1 MPFGAVL
8 AQVGGLG
15 RFQVLQTA
23 LLAVPILLMASHNLL
38 QNFTAA
44 VPPHR
49 CRVPAGPSASPA
61 PPAATPG
68 ATSAAP
74 PDSSRGSDS
83 VLRSPGGA
91 LGSPGATPRSPNGV
105 HSPGAT
111 RVTLDGTP
119 GSPDGTRVQPDATW
133 GSSNGTLGP
142 TGATLGWSN
151 VTLGS
156 PDVTLGSCQ
165 RYVTSPPANGT
176 GGPRATEPCRD
187 GWDYDRSIYVST
199 IVTEWDLVCGYRQLR
214 QMAQSIYMAG
224 VLVGALVLGG
234 LSDRFGRKAMLM
246 WSYLQ
251 LGVMGTCTAF
261 APNYASYCVF
271 RFAGG
276 MALSG
281 FGLSIACL
289 VVEWIPTPYR
299 AITVAITGFAYT
311 LGQIIL
317 AGVAYAVPHW
327 RWLQLSVSLP
337 FFVFLLYSWWLAE
350 SARWLVLSGKA
361 DRAVKVLQRV
371 ATFNNRKEEGEKITV
386 EMLKS
391 NMKEELAALKSSYTV
406 SDLVRTPVIRH
417 IFFCLSIVWF
427 SISFSYYGLAM
438 DLQNFGVSIY
448 LIQVIFGAV
457 DFPAK
462 VVVTVS
468 LSYVGRRLSLMV
480 ALFLAGLVIVANIFV
495 PTELQT
501 VRTALAVIGKGCLS
515 ASFNCVFLYTT
526 ELYPTPIRQ
535 TGLGFGS
542 TMARVGGI
550 VAPLVKMMDE
560 YYPFLPPAV
569 YGVAP
574 VVAAVAAAFLPE
586 TLNTPLPDTIEEVE
600 NRSKRTP
607 TGDPKEKIALQPQD
621 GPPLKE
627 A

>member
-1 MPFGAVL
+1 
-8 AQVGGLG
+8 
-15 RFQVLQTA
+15 
-23 LLAVPILLMASHNLL
+23 
-38 QNFTAA
+38 
-44 VPPHR
+44 
-49 CRVPAGPSASPA
+49 
-61 PPAATPG
+61 
-68 ATSAAP
+68 
-74 PDSSRGSDS
+74 
-83 VLRSPGGA
+83 
-91 LGSPGATPRSPNGV
+91 
-105 HSPGAT
+105 
-111 RVTLDGTP
+111 DGWMEKTK
-119 GSPDGTRVQPDATW
+119 GTDT
-133 GSSNGTLGP
+133 
-142 TGATLGWSN
+142 
-151 VTLGS
+151 
-156 PDVTLGSCQ
+156 DVTLSRQ
-165 RYVTSPPANGT
+165 
-176 GGPRATEPCRD
+176 
-187 GWDYDRSIYVST
+187 
-199 IVTEWDLVCGYRQLR
+199 WDLVCGYRQLR

-317 AGVAYAVPHW
+317 AGVAYAVPRW

-361 DRAVKVLQRV
+361 ERAVKVLQRV
-371 ATFNNRKEEGEKITV
+371 ATFNKRKEEGEKITV
-386 EMLKS
+386 EVRWPHGGGGQGVSSPPQPLPCPFSQMLKS

-468 LSYVGRRLSLMV
+468 LSYVGRRLSLVV

-600 NRSKRTP
+600 N
-607 TGDPKEKIALQPQD
+607 
-621 GPPLKE
+621 
-627 A
+627 

>member
-1 MPFGAVL
+1 
-8 AQVGGLG
+8 Q
-15 RFQVLQTA
+15 
-23 LLAVPILLMASHNLL
+23 
-38 QNFTAA
+38 
-44 VPPHR
+44 
-49 CRVPAGPSASPA
+49 
-61 PPAATPG
+61 
-68 ATSAAP
+68 
-74 PDSSRGSDS
+74 
-83 VLRSPGGA
+83 
-91 LGSPGATPRSPNGV
+91 
-105 HSPGAT
+105 
-111 RVTLDGTP
+111 
-119 GSPDGTRVQPDATW
+119 
-133 GSSNGTLGP
+133 
-142 TGATLGWSN
+142 
-151 VTLGS
+151 
-156 PDVTLGSCQ
+156 
-165 RYVTSPPANGT
+165 
-176 GGPRATEPCRD
+176 
-187 GWDYDRSIYVST
+187 
-199 IVTEWDLVCGYRQLR
+199 WDLVCGYRQLR

-261 APNYASYCVF
+261 SPNYASYCVF

-317 AGVAYAVPHW
+317 AGVAYAVPRW

-337 FFVFLLYSWWLAE
+337 FFVFLFYSWWLAE

-361 DRAVKVLQRV
+361 ERAVKVLQRV

-586 TLNTPLPDTIEEVE
+586 TLNAPLPDTIEEVE
-600 NRSKRTP
+600 N
-607 TGDPKEKIALQPQD
+607 
-621 GPPLKE
+621 
-627 A
+627 